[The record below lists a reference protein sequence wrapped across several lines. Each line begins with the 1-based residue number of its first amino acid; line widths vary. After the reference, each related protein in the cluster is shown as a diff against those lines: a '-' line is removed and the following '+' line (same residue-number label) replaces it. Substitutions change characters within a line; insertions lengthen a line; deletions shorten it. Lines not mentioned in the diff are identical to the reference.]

1 MSNQSRLLIFIDIW
15 VNFYVIAK
23 FLPFF
28 CWFCKSLISIVS

>member
-23 FLPFF
+23 IFTKNPV
-28 CWFCKSLISIVS
+28 VS